1 MTFPE
6 WIEEEKLQAFR
17 LLAKKSNSGLT
28 SYIARALKW
37 EEERSK
43 SLSERESPN
52 EIAIMAANGKK
63 TAIVLTSIDVRKMN
77 NLDLQGKAPLFSGS
91 PLIFLEFPK
100 VDK

>member
-1 MTFPE
+1 LTFPE

-37 EEERSK
+37 EEEKSK
-43 SLSERESPN
+43 SSSERESSN
-52 EIAIMAANGKK
+52 EIAVMAANGKK

-77 NLDLQGKAPLFSGS
+77 YHDLQGEASLQWITVNLFGVSEG
-91 PLIFLEFPK
+91 LG
-100 VDK
+100 

>member
-1 MTFPE
+1 M
-6 WIEEEKLQAFR
+6 
-17 LLAKKSNSGLT
+17 AKKSNAGLT

-37 EEERSK
+37 EEEKSK
-43 SLSERESPN
+43 SSSERESSN

-63 TAIVLTSIDVRKMN
+63 TTIVLTSIDVRKMN
-77 NLDLQGKAPLFSGS
+77 NLDLQGQAPLFSGS